1 MSKQPSK
8 FVDGSFPIYLEGGKG
23 CRVWDAEAN
32 TFIDYPCSL
41 GANLLGYAYPE
52 VNEAVKNRI
61 DRGILFTLPSQ
72 LETRLAEKINE
83 LIPCSEQVRFL
94 KTGSEATSAAIK
106 LARAYSGKNGIAY
119 CGYHGWHDWFTC
131 DTPKN
136 KGIPVT
142 FKAYIDKFEYNNIES
157 LEVLLKTG
165 CIGVVIL
172 EPYVYD
178 EPRNKTLTQ
187 DNFLQK
193 VIKLSHKYKA
203 VVIFDEVVT
212 GFRTQGYSAQKMFRA
227 IPDLC
232 TIGKAM
238 GNGFPISAVCGKK
251 KIMRE
256 LEGDCFVSS
265 TFGGDLIGIS
275 AALATINVLETE
287 EVIPYI
293 YKAGGYLKNSYNTI
307 AKDLHIDTKCIGFPN
322 RTMFM
327 FPSNAHK
334 GLFWQECLLMGV
346 LFGYAQFI
354 NYSHHMK
361 NISYTIA
368 VIEEALK
375 TVKRY
380 WENPKRALK
389 GICPKEVFCLLCK
402 QTEKT

>member
-106 LARAYSGKNGIAY
+106 LARAYSGRYGIAY
-119 CGYHGWHDWFTC
+119 CGYHGWHDWFTV

-136 KGIPVT
+136 KGIPIT
-142 FKAYIDKFEYNNIES
+142 QKCWISKFEYNNLYS
-157 LEVLLKTG
+157 LEKLLERDG
-165 CIGVVIL
+165 IGAVIL

-178 EPRNKTLTQ
+178 EPKN
-187 DNFLQK
+187 NFLQK
-193 VIKLSHKYKA
+193 VIKLAHKHKA

-227 IPDLC
+227 TPDLC

-251 KIMRE
+251 KIMQE

-265 TFGGDLIGIS
+265 TFGGDLVGIS
-275 AALATINVLETE
+275 AALQTINVLETQD
-287 EVIPYI
+287 VIKYL
-293 YKAGGYLKNSYNTI
+293 YRAGHYLKNSYNVI
-307 AKDLHIDTKCIGFPN
+307 AKDLHIDTRCIGYPN
-322 RTMFM
+322 RTMFI

-334 GLFWQECLLMGV
+334 GLFWQECLGGGV

-354 NYSHHMK
+354 NYSHSMK
-361 NISYTIA
+361 DISYTIC
-368 VIEEALK
+368 VVEDALK
-375 TVKRY
+375 TVKRN
-380 WENPKRALK
+380 WDNPQRALK
-389 GICPKEVFCLLCK
+389 GECPKEVWRLV
-402 QTEKT
+402 TENKK